1 MRSKLSYLAW
11 GLLVMTSV
19 GCAGTPSYV
28 VGDEPES
35 SKHVGLSGD
44 LIYEY
49 MLGRVAAR
57 RGEGE
62 IAASAMAKAAALSSS
77 VDITVQAFS
86 LSMNVGQFE
95 QALALSDL
103 MSQVDPQGAPERR
116 LTMRLQ
122 ALIPLEREDD
132 VFDTL
137 VALVEILPESEGE
150 LISFIAQTLGR
161 QEDADR
167 WVPVRERFASQLK
180 DQPPA
185 QLALA
190 WLAYRTGKITI
201 AEDAYDRAMALK
213 PGWEE
218 AALLKLSHLSDK
230 NSLEEASAF
239 ASQFLTTFPDR
250 PRVRLNYGRLLA
262 QWNQNIEALAQFEA
276 LLKLAPEN
284 IDALYA
290 AGVLSEGLGQM
301 DKARQLFERL
311 LVVRPEEDRARLYLG
326 QILSRQGETEQA
338 LVLLGEIVSS
348 NFYLDAQLRI
358 GFVLS
363 DDNRIEEA
371 IEHLSNITPKSQD
384 EQVRIYLATEQV
396 FRDSNQLEKALSLLD
411 AALIDIPDHPDLL
424 YARGLVTAML
434 DRIDDHERDMR
445 RLISIEPENPHA
457 YNALGYTLADKT
469 NRLAEALELIEKAL
483 ALSPGDPFILDSL
496 GWVHYRRGDLDSAL
510 ELLQQAIEQQPDAE
524 IAAHLGEVLWQMG
537 DEDGALI
544 VWQGGQQNNPENA
557 VLIETLRRYGQ

>member
-28 VGDEPES
+28 AGDDAES
-35 SKHVGLSGD
+35 SKHAGLSGD

-57 RGEGE
+57 RGEGQV
-62 IAASAMAKAAALSSS
+62 AASAMAKAAALSSS

-103 MSQVDPQGAPERR
+103 MNQVDPQGAPERR

-122 ALIPLEREDD
+122 ALIALDREDD

-137 VALVEILPESEGE
+137 VALVDVLPESEGE
-150 LISFIAQTLGR
+150 LVSFIAQTLGR

-167 WVPVRERFASQLK
+167 WVLVMERLATHLK
-180 DQPPA
+180 DQPSA

-190 WLAYRTGKITI
+190 WLAYRTGKIAI

-213 PGWEE
+213 PGCEE

-250 PRVRLNYGRLLA
+250 LRLRLNYGRLLA

-301 DKARQLFERL
+301 EKARQLFERL
-311 LVVRPEEDRARLYLG
+311 LVARPEEDRARLYLG
-326 QILSRQGETEQA
+326 QILSRQGETEAA
-338 LVLLGEIVSS
+338 LVLLGEVVSS
-348 NFYLDAQLRI
+348 NLYLDAQLRI

-396 FRDSNQLEKALSLLD
+396 FRDSDQLEKALSLLD

-469 NRLAEALELIEKAL
+469 DRLVEALELIEKAL
-483 ALSPGDPFILDSL
+483 TLSPGDPFILDSL

-537 DEDGALI
+537 DQDGALI
-544 VWQGGQQNNPENA
+544 VWQGGQQNNPDNA

>member
-1 MRSKLSYLAW
+1 M
-11 GLLVMTSV
+11 
-19 GCAGTPSYV
+19 
-28 VGDEPES
+28 
-35 SKHVGLSGD
+35 
-44 LIYEY
+44 
-49 MLGRVAAR
+49 
-57 RGEGE
+57 
-62 IAASAMAKAAALSSS
+62 
-77 VDITVQAFS
+77 
-86 LSMNVGQFE
+86 
-95 QALALSDL
+95 
-103 MSQVDPQGAPERR
+103 
-116 LTMRLQ
+116 
-122 ALIPLEREDD
+122 
-132 VFDTL
+132 
-137 VALVEILPESEGE
+137 
-150 LISFIAQTLGR
+150 
-161 QEDADR
+161 
-167 WVPVRERFASQLK
+167 
-180 DQPPA
+180 
-185 QLALA
+185 
-190 WLAYRTGKITI
+190 
-201 AEDAYDRAMALK
+201 
-213 PGWEE
+213 
-218 AALLKLSHLSDK
+218 
-230 NSLEEASAF
+230 
-239 ASQFLTTFPDR
+239 
-250 PRVRLNYGRLLA
+250 NYGRLLA

-311 LVVRPEEDRARLYLG
+311 LVARPEEDRARLYLG

-396 FRDSNQLEKALSLLD
+396 FRDSDQLEKALSLLD

-469 NRLAEALELIEKAL
+469 DRLAEALELIEKAL
-483 ALSPGDPFILDSL
+483 TLSPGDPFILDSL

-510 ELLQQAIEQQPDAE
+510 ELLQLAIEQQPDAE

-537 DEDGALI
+537 DQDGALI
-544 VWQGGQQNNPENA
+544 VWQGGQQQNPDNA